1 MQKTTKM
8 KFFYLYNNT
17 VREYL
22 SRENQKNIESGNSL
36 YFWRCNA
43 YKVKQNEL

>member
-22 SRENQKNIESGNSL
+22 SREKSKKYRERQLSIFLEVQCL
-36 YFWRCNA
+36 
-43 YKVKQNEL
+43 